1 MYAILMKDNGS
12 LTCTTPNVVLYQTES
27 FMDNIHFFIPKQYK
41 DVTLTDFVV
50 TLKYVNPA
58 NIAKLEILQLY
69 NDNYKENYLEYTLPV
84 TTELTSMAGSTKLY
98 LSFSKIDSE
107 TQTKYI
113 GHTSELAITVRA
125 VNNYFT
131 DESSLQSIDDKLLQ
145 LQEIANQL
153 DKAKADN
160 IVRNGNE
167 VYLTSNDEEIGD
179 RINISESTSVGEY
192 DLVEF

>member
-1 MYAILMKDNGS
+1 MYAILMKDDGS

-58 NIAKLEILQLY
+58 NIAKLEILQLS
-69 NDNYKENYLEYTLPV
+69 NDNYKENYLEYTLPI

-98 LSFSKIDSE
+98 LTFSKIDSE
-107 TQTKYI
+107 NQKKYI
-113 GHTSELAITVRA
+113 GHSSELTIAVRA
-125 VNNYFT
+125 VDNYFT
-131 DESSLQSIDDKLLQ
+131 DESSLQSIDDKLMQ

-160 IVRNGNE
+160 IVRSGNE
-167 VYLTSNDEEIGD
+167 VYLTSNDEEIGS
-179 RINISESTSVGEY
+179 RINISEGVSGEY